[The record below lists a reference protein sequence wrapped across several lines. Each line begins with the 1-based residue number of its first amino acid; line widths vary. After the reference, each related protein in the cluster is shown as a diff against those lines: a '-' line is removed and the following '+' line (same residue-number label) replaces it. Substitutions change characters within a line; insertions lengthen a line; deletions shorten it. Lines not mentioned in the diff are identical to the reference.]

1 MPSIDRASILPPIMW
16 ILLERFGAS
25 FLGALTDLGRVGVL
39 LAHIVRA
46 FVALPKSFHLILY
59 QMRIIGNGSIPLV
72 LVTSIFTGAVATIQA
87 HYQFQDYV
95 PIRFLGTV
103 VAKSVL
109 LELGPVL
116 TALVVGAR
124 VGASIAAELGTMRV
138 TEQIDALEMMAIDP
152 DRYLAMPRFMAACIM
167 LPVLTVFANAI
178 AIGGG
183 FFVAVFTLDV
193 TSKTFS
199 DGLRFLF
206 EAQDLWGGLIKA
218 LCFGAIIALSG
229 CVHGFHARG
238 GAAGVGEAA
247 MRAVVMS
254 SLLVLVTD
262 YVLAAVIF
270 QVLFG

>member
-1 MPSIDRASILPPIMW
+1 MFLFQS
-16 ILLERFGAS
+16 
-25 FLGALTDLGRVGVL
+25 LGATVLMSLADLGRTGL
-39 LAHIVRA
+39 LLGRILRSLTQVPRS
-46 FVALPKSFHLILY
+46 LRLILR
-59 QMRIIGNGSIPLV
+59 QMYIIGNGSIPLV
-72 LVTSIFTGAVATIQA
+72 LVTSVFTGAVATIQA

-95 PIRFLGTV
+95 PLRFLGTV
-103 VAKSVL
+103 VAKSVMI
-109 LELGPVL
+109 ELGPVL

-152 DRYLAMPRFMAACIM
+152 VRYLAMPRFVAACIM
-167 LPVLTVFANAI
+167 LPVLTIFSDAI
-178 AIGGG
+178 AISGGA
-183 FFVAVFTLDV
+183 FVAIATLDV
-193 TSKTFS
+193 PHKIFT

-206 EAQDLWGGLIKA
+206 DATDVWGGLIKA
-218 LCFGAIIALSG
+218 FFFGAIIALSG
-229 CVHGFHARG
+229 CVHGFNARG

-270 QVLFG
+270 QVIFH

>member
-1 MPSIDRASILPPIMW
+1 M
-16 ILLERFGAS
+16 
-25 FLGALTDLGRVGVL
+25 LGSLADLGRSGL
-39 LAHIVRA
+39 LLGRILRSMFQIPRSLRLIVR
-46 FVALPKSFHLILY
+46 
-59 QMRIIGNGSIPLV
+59 QMFIIGNGSIPLV
-72 LVTSIFTGAVATIQA
+72 LVTSVFTGAVATIQA

-103 VAKSVL
+103 VAKSVVI
-109 LELGPVL
+109 ELGPVL

-152 DRYLAMPRFMAACIM
+152 VRYLAMPRFVAACIM
-167 LPVLTVFANAI
+167 LPVLTIFSDAI
-178 AIGGG
+178 AISGGAL
-183 FFVAVFTLDV
+183 VATTSLDV
-193 TSKTFS
+193 TPKIFS

-206 EAQDLWGGLIKA
+206 DAKDVWGGLIKA
-218 LCFGAIIALSG
+218 FCFGALIALSG
-229 CVHGFHARG
+229 CVNGFHARG

-270 QVLFG
+270 QVIFH

>member
-1 MPSIDRASILPPIMW
+1 MHDRGTILPRIMW
-16 ILLERFGAS
+16 IVLER
-25 FLGALTDLGRVGVL
+25 LGGSVLGTLTDLGRLGL
-39 LAHIVRA
+39 LLGRILRA
-46 FVALPKSFHLILY
+46 FLAIPRSLGLIFH
-59 QMRIIGNGSIPLV
+59 QMLIIGNGSIPLV
-72 LVTSIFTGAVATIQA
+72 LVTSVFTGAVATIQA

-103 VAKSVL
+103 VAKSVMI
-109 LELGPVL
+109 ELGPAL

-124 VGASIAAELGTMRV
+124 VGASIAAELGTMKV

-152 DRYLAMPRFMAACIM
+152 VRYLAMPRFVAACIM
-167 LPVLTVFANAI
+167 LPMLTIFSDAI
-178 AIGGG
+178 AILGGL
-183 FFVAVFTLDV
+183 FVAINALDV
-193 TSKTFS
+193 SPKIFI

-206 EAQDLWGGLIKA
+206 QAQDLWGGLIKA
-218 LCFGAIIALSG
+218 FCFGAIIALSG

-254 SLLVLVTD
+254 SLLVLVTN

-270 QVLFG
+270 QLIFS

>member
-1 MPSIDRASILPPIMW
+1 MW
-16 ILLERFGAS
+16 IVFER
-25 FLGALTDLGRVGVL
+25 LGGSVLGTLVDLGRLGL
-39 LAHIVRA
+39 LFGGILRA
-46 FVALPKSFHLILY
+46 FVGIPRSMGLIFH
-59 QMRIIGNGSIPLV
+59 QMKIIGNGSIPLV
-72 LVTSIFTGAVATIQA
+72 LVTSVFTGAVATIQA

-109 LELGPVL
+109 IELGPVL

-124 VGASIAAELGTMRV
+124 VGASIAAELGTMKV
-138 TEQIDALEMMAIDP
+138 TEQLDALEMMAIDP
-152 DRYLAMPRFMAACIM
+152 VRYLAMPRFVAACIM
-167 LPVLTVFANAI
+167 LPVLTVFSNAI
-178 AIGGG
+178 AISGGYL
-183 FFVAVFTLDV
+183 VAVSTLDV
-193 TSKTFS
+193 AGKVFS

-206 EAQDLWGGLIKA
+206 EQGDLWGGLIKA

-238 GAAGVGEAA
+238 GAAGVGAAA
-247 MRAVVMS
+247 MHAVVMS

-270 QVLFG
+270 QVLFK